1 MGFPYGEHLGNPHP
15 RRRGRGA
22 STSKLAFPG
31 SRPAIRVSTKRAPDG
46 TEIHTASDTAV
57 HGQHPAIKLEPY
69 QLKQRSGVLLEVSY
83 GVVQDDGT
91 CRATTH
97 FELCISVPLIRIPI
111 LPGICCSY
119 SANFPGCPGVLH
131 KPGRALVTCTRRGR
145 NRSSPM
151 WLSALAGAEP
161 PGWESHARR
170 FGPCAAHAD
179 RGSDHMCQVGMPG
192 IFEITRHLQFPA
204 YLTSPQ

>member
-1 MGFPYGEHLGNPHP
+1 M
-15 RRRGRGA
+15 
-22 STSKLAFPG
+22 
-31 SRPAIRVSTKRAPDG
+31 RVSTKRAPDAP
-46 TEIHTASDTAV
+46 EIHTASDTAV

-69 QLKQRSGVLLEVSY
+69 QLNRHSGVLLEVSY

-111 LPGICCSY
+111 LTGICCSY
-119 SANFPGCPGVLH
+119 PSKIPDCPGVLH
-131 KPGRALVTCTRRGR
+131 KPGRALVTCTRGR

-161 PGWESHARR
+161 LGWESHARR
-170 FGPCAAHAD
+170 FGPRAAHAD
-179 RGSDHMCQVGMPG
+179 RGSDNHICQVCQVCQASSRLHD
-192 IFEITRHLQFPA
+192 ICNFP
-204 YLTSPQ
+204 LI